1 MLEAEGK
8 HFGCGLIRRPV
19 IKSNAVGGDE
29 YAGAVLTKF
38 AMHENFLRRKFAEE
52 SEELGELRGSGIGK
66 AAHRNGNKMNAE
78 GFGAGTFLFADAM
91 RFAAQIND
99 GGDAEFF

>member
-29 YAGAVLTKF
+29 YAGAVLTKLT
-38 AMHENFLRRKFAEE
+38 MDENFLRRRLAKE
-52 SEELGELRGSGIGK
+52 SEELSELRRSRIGET
-66 AAHRNGNKMNAE
+66 ADGNGNKMNAE
-78 GFGAGTFLFADAM
+78 RFGAGTFLFADVM
-91 RFAAQIND
+91 GFAA
-99 GGDAEFF
+99 